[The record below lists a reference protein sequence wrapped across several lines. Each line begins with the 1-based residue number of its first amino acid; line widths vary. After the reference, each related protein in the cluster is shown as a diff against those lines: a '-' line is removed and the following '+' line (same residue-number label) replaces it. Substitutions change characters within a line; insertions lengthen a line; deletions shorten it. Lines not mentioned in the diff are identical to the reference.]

1 MKSLDPKFILLDEP
15 TGYLDYRNKRRLLE
29 LLSLISK
36 ETNRLIVFS
45 SHDIE
50 TLLQFGIQLLGIEA
64 ETASEKNEPHL
75 VLIDKN
81 IPFETMIHH
90 FYR

>member
-1 MKSLDPKFILLDEP
+1 M
-15 TGYLDYRNKRRLLE
+15 
-29 LLSLISK
+29 
-36 ETNRLIVFS
+36 NRLIVFS